1 MKRRAFYLVLCTL
14 LAGCA
19 ASGYSTVADRQLEQD
34 ILKTIV
40 AHGSGTNRKF
50 NHLGVS
56 KKPLQG
62 PAGSVSELW
71 SIREQWTD
79 RFAHYQV
86 IMTPDGNGETDFAVQ
101 EVDASNDSS

>member
-1 MKRRAFYLVLCTL
+1 MKRRSSCLVLCCL

-19 ASGYSTVADRQLEQD
+19 ASGYSTVADRKLQQD

-50 NHLGVS
+50 NYLGVS

-62 PAGSVSELW
+62 PSGSVSELW

-86 IMTPDGNGETDFAVQ
+86 TMTPDGTGETDFAIQ
-101 EVDASNDSS
+101 EVDASTGSS

>member
-1 MKRRAFYLVLCTL
+1 MKRHILCLVLSCL

-19 ASGYSTVADRQLEQD
+19 ASGYSTVADTQLERD
-34 ILKTIV
+34 ILKSIV
-40 AHGSGTNRKF
+40 AHGNGTKRNF

-62 PAGSVSELW
+62 PPGSVCELW
-71 SIREQWTD
+71 SIREKWTD

-86 IMTPDGNGETDFAVQ
+86 TMVPDGNGETDFSVL
-101 EVDASNDSS
+101 EVEATSGSG